1 MGTAPCHVPKFGTYP
16 TAVKLF
22 LLNAGYKQRCT
33 EGTRSCNKTTNYK
46 MLHFFSEVVVHAPYS
61 RAGLQ
66 IDFVFALL
74 LASLK
79 PVNTGSALRTFSP

>member
-1 MGTAPCHVPKFGTYP
+1 M
-16 TAVKLF
+16 
-22 LLNAGYKQRCT
+22 
-33 EGTRSCNKTTNYK
+33 
-46 MLHFFSEVVVHAPYS
+46 HAPYS

-79 PVNTGSALRTFSP
+79 PVNTGSALRTFSTPRDQLLAADSSREART